1 MSIETLP
8 QIRGAYRQNAKLANT
23 TWFGV
28 GGNAEILLRPHDLDD
43 LAFFLQHKPLN
54 LDINILGLGSNVIIR
69 DGGVKGVVIKL
80 GKNFTNVVINK
91 DIVTVGCACT
101 SYNLVHFLL
110 ENNLSGLEFL
120 VGVPGSIGGAVA
132 MNSGCYNDEISNHL
146 ISVVA
151 IEKKTGNIHE
161 FSIKE
166 LGLKYRH
173 NDMAEEFIFTH
184 ACFKLKSER
193 DSNSIKSKIDE
204 ITKARQASQPIK
216 EKTGGS
222 TFKNPLNLKAWQL
235 IDNAGFRG
243 FKLGGAAVSEL
254 HCNFLI
260 NTGNATATDLEMLG
274 NMIQEKVEKSSGVKL
289 EWEIKRIGISS
300 PELMHS

>member
-1 MSIETLP
+1 MSLETLP
-8 QIRGAYRQNAKLANT
+8 QIRGTYRQNANLGNT

-28 GGNAEILLRPHDLDD
+28 GGEAEILLRPHDLED
-43 LAFFLQHKPLN
+43 LAFFLQSKPSN

-69 DGGVKGVVIKL
+69 DGGVKGVIIKL
-80 GKNFTNVVINK
+80 GKNFANPNINQ

-101 SYNLVHFLL
+101 SYNLAHFLL

-132 MNSGCYNDEISNHL
+132 MNSGCYNDEIANHL
-146 ISVVA
+146 VSVVA
-151 IEKKTGNIHE
+151 IEKKTGKIHE
-161 FSIKE
+161 FSNKE

-173 NDMAEEFIFTH
+173 NDMAEDFIFTH
-184 ACFKLKSER
+184 ARFKLKSER
-193 DSNSIKSKIDE
+193 DNNAIKSKIDE

-260 NTGNATATDLEMLG
+260 NTGNATAADLETLG
-274 NMIQEKVEKSSGVKL
+274 NMIQQKVEQSSGIRL
-289 EWEIKRIGISS
+289 EWEIKRLGIS
-300 PELMHS
+300 